1 MQFGEWSAAEM
12 SNYTKV
18 AFHVFKGS
26 GSDKWNCLLSC
37 FFSGVASRCHPVI
50 CSLNERKLD
59 ALQLT
64 RFNVYFHVQCSI
76 KMRIDFVYRVTCKQ
90 KKKQQKMNH
99 SIWEARLSHWL
110 IYCIIIGVKR
120 WNHVGF
126 YLTVYI
132 KQRRTQNLFWTAE
145 LKFVWCQFFPSEYVL
160 IANGA
165 FLCDNRSW
173 QYILSAH
180 HLCCVKWKFFKYI

>member
-50 CSLNERKLD
+50 CSLSERKLD

-64 RFNVYFHVQCSI
+64 RFNVYFHVQCGI

-120 WNHVGF
+120 EKMKSCWVLF
-126 YLTVYI
+126 DCLYKTEKDAEFILDSW
-132 KQRRTQNLFWTAE
+132 TQIC
-145 LKFVWCQFFPSEYVL
+145 FVSVFFPLRICFNS
-160 IANGA
+160 
-165 FLCDNRSW
+165 
-173 QYILSAH
+173 
-180 HLCCVKWKFFKYI
+180 